1 MRAALILLASSALAA
16 CGPDDPAT
24 PPEIPPP
31 TPSDSVAAS
40 AVQTEAG
47 AAPDK
52 AEADTAAVT
61 GPAAADGAE
70 AEAEAGAEAEAEPE
84 DQIPP
89 SEPPSRLEPG
99 MASAG
104 SALTAEG
111 WGPLRIGMS
120 LEEVEDAVGE
130 DSNPDAAGGPE
141 PEVCD
146 IFHPEDAPEG
156 MMVMIQDGALSRI
169 TLSGESDVRTREGIG
184 LGDPASAIENAYGD
198 EAVTAP
204 DAYLE
209 PPARTY
215 TVWTKGGDE
224 DAPYIDDP
232 AARGVRYLVDQSGTV
247 THIHAGDD
255 SIQLVEGCL

>member
-1 MRAALILLASSALAA
+1 MRAALILLASTALAP
-16 CGPDDPAT
+16 CGPDDP
-24 PPEIPPP
+24 PPPPDIPPP
-31 TPSDSVAAS
+31 TPSDSAA
-40 AVQTEAG
+40 AAQTGGE
-47 AAPDK
+47 AAPETD
-52 AEADTAAVT
+52 AETPAQGPNAET
-61 GPAAADGAE
+61 GPQDPSQA
-70 AEAEAGAEAEAEPE
+70 
-84 DQIPP
+84 QP
-89 SEPPSRLEPG
+89 SEPASDLDED

-120 LEEVEDAVGE
+120 LEEVEDTLGS
-130 DSNPDAAGGPE
+130 DSNPDAVGGPE
-141 PEVCD
+141 PEACD
-146 IFHPEDAPEG
+146 IFHPEDAPES

-169 TLSGESDVRTREGIG
+169 TLSGESEVQTGEGIG
-184 LGDPASAIENAYGD
+184 LGDPASAVETAYGD
-198 EAVTAP
+198 DAVTAP

-224 DAPYIDDP
+224 SAPYIDDP
-232 AARGVRYLVDQSGTV
+232 AARGVRYLVDQSETV